1 VFAKLTVH
9 VPCPILH
16 VCALCRRFALE
27 SELRREGLPEDEQLK
42 ILGELEKR
50 ESDFTRLQ
58 RARLTAD
65 DFEPLTII
73 GRGAFG
79 EVCGNSWGC
88 LGLGGVALEKLA
100 AGT

>member
-1 VFAKLTVH
+1 
-9 VPCPILH
+9 
-16 VCALCRRFALE
+16 
-27 SELRREGLPEDEQLK
+27 LPEDEQLK

-58 RARLTAD
+58 RARLTSD

-79 EVCGNSWGC
+79 EVSWRVLVCAYGPEEGG
-88 LGLGGVALEKLA
+88 GLRACQAGDSSQEYGGAHSPR
-100 AGT
+100 